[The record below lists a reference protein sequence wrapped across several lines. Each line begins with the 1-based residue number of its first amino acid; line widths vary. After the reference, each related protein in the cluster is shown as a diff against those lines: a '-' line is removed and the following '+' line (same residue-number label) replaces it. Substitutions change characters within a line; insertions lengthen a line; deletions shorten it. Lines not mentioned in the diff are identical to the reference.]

1 MIIANVRLKYLLR
14 HVGVLCGAVFVPVV
28 LVDAFI
34 LIKTSEANKFTHLAQ
49 DKLGNQ
55 WNVINKAKLGNLF
68 ANCYTSFNC

>member
-55 WNVINKAKLGNLF
+55 
-68 ANCYTSFNC
+68 